1 MWCILSSIIIMRAL
15 NLKIWHMNSP
25 CCYSAVVWCPLV
37 CVWEREANRSY
48 FKLWLSA
55 LILHAMINRLPILV
69 WHKLTEKIYIYFV
82 SYTKISVNTQ
92 NHMTVRDTDKEIDM
106 FSNQRFIF
114 QVNGWIWL
122 KNHAWNEQIFSLAK
136 PPLSASTRFN
146 FLFIQNLSSCCS
158 LLSDFCY
165 LP

>member
-1 MWCILSSIIIMRAL
+1 MWCILVVHYNNEGLKFENLTQEQSLLLISCCLVSISM
-15 NLKIWHMNSP
+15 
-25 CCYSAVVWCPLV
+25 C
-37 CVWEREANRSY
+37 EREANRSY

-69 WHKLTEKIYIYFV
+69 WHKLTEKNIYFV

-136 PPLSASTRFN
+136 PPLSASTRLN
-146 FLFIQNLSSCCS
+146 FLFIQNLSSCCR